1 MMFGN
6 AAALHLGILQA
17 TESKHSG
24 LAAEGGRASHL

>member
-6 AAALHLGILQA
+6 TAALYLGILQA

-24 LAAEGGRASHL
+24 LAVDGGRASHL